1 MDGQKDREE
10 KKNGV
15 IRKAEIIRNWKEM
28 GREGGRKRRK
38 KGEKEASKYVK
49 VREGWNEIGDIK

>member
-49 VREGWNEIGDIK
+49 VKQTDWKGGIM

>member
-1 MDGQKDREE
+1 MEYRKEW
-10 KKNGV
+10 NGV

-38 KGEKEASKYVK
+38 KGDKEASKYVK
-49 VREGWNEIGDIK
+49 VKQTDWKGGIM